1 MISESQVKYLWEHR
15 QEYINVQGVLLDEDQ
30 TKYLIK
36 VLQLVY
42 IPYDDCYVR
51 NTTIVEMCLEAYHKG
66 MPARECAD
74 ELTEFNR
81 EVAEYA

>member
-1 MISESQVKYLWEHR
+1 MISESMVKYLWEHR
-15 QEYINVQGVLLDEDQ
+15 NEYINVQGVLLDECQ
-30 TKYLIK
+30 TKYLIQ
-36 VLQLVY
+36 VLQLVR

-51 NTTIVEMCLEAYHKG
+51 NTTIVERCLEAYHKG

-81 EVAEYA
+81 EVAENA